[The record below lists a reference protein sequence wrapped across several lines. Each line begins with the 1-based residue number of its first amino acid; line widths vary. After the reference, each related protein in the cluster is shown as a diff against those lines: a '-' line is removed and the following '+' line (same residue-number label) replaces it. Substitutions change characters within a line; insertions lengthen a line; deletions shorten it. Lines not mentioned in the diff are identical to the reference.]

1 MLYGVRFSYNAC
13 VTDTRQTDNASYQQ
27 LDLNA
32 RPEMCPEVAAAALAP
47 IAISKKRKKKNDCK
61 AEASFS
67 KPYLTF
73 V

>member
-1 MLYGVRFSYNAC
+1 
-13 VTDTRQTDNASYQQ
+13 
-27 LDLNA
+27 
-32 RPEMCPEVAAAALAP
+32 MCPEVAAAALAP